1 MLTLKVVCADHIFL
15 TSCTVCLLCTFQLYH
30 LHFSCLTSYLFFSRN
45 SSASLFYSAYVRA
58 CVCVCMCDVVW
69 QAFGRLQR
77 AWRGVVDLMQV
88 HRALFWQTPLHF
100 TSPFQRER
108 EGGGVYES
116 QESIRGLV
124 YCLRTHTHT
133 HTHTHTQI

>member
-1 MLTLKVVCADHIFL
+1 
-15 TSCTVCLLCTFQLYH
+15 
-30 LHFSCLTSYLFFSRN
+30 
-45 SSASLFYSAYVRA
+45 
-58 CVCVCMCDVVW
+58 MCDVVW

-133 HTHTHTQI
+133 HTHTHTNIELLSFQPGVYSGIYIRVIVIKLA